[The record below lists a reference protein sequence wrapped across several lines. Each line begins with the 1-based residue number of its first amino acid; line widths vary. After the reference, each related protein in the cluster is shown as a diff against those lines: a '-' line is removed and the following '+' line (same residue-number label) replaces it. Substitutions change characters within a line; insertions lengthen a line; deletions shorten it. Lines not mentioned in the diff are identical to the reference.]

1 MCPPESGEHGI
12 PLMSRELQAYLD
24 RVDEAFAPQGDLARQ
39 RQGYAAR
46 PVQQAMARAVGET
59 VAASGMLVAEAGTG
73 TGKTYAYLVPALLA
87 GGPVLISTGTRN
99 LQDQL
104 FRRDLPEV
112 CKSLQIPLRLALL
125 KGRANYVCLHH
136 LKRNLQEGRFERR
149 EDIAVLRRIERFARV
164 SASGDRSEAP
174 GIPEESPAW
183 ARATSTRDNCLGQDC
198 PELSQCFVFKARQAA
213 QAADV
218 LVVNHHL
225 FCADLALRDE
235 GISDLLPTVRTLVF
249 DEAHQLPEVASQF
262 FGRAVSSRQLIEFAR
277 DLLRAGLEE
286 AADGSDWRLLAAELE
301 GAVQTLRAQ
310 APAGPGRRDLER
322 LRHDGGFLSALEMLT
337 QRLRAA
343 VLTVQQAAE
352 RGRELAR
359 LGERG
364 VELATRLERWWAGV
378 SLDSNGTGASQAGSV
393 RAAAPADGRSERA
406 PTDPV
411 PVAGSEGGREPA
423 QSALAS
429 DESDGPSILWAEFSQ
444 VGVILHST
452 PLSLAASFRRHLQ
465 STPRAWVFASA
476 TLAVNGRFDHFNA
489 SLGLSEA
496 RCERWDSP
504 FDFKRQS
511 LLLVPREC
519 GDPAAADF
527 PARVSALAW
536 KLLCA
541 NRGRAFLLCTSL
553 RMVDQLAQLL
563 GSRVADAGLA
573 GPGSRMELLV
583 QGTASRSAQLERF
596 REARAPILIGSA
608 SFWEGVDVVGDQL
621 SLVLIDKLPFA
632 PPDDPV
638 LRARSDALR
647 KEGGDPFNQ
656 LQVPAAA
663 LLLKQGVGRLIRSE
677 QDRGL
682 IAICD
687 ERLLTRSYGG
697 TLLRS
702 LPPMPVTR
710 DSAAAIDWITRT
722 PGAESTEQLPPT
734 TPAIDLSGRF

>member
-1 MCPPESGEHGI
+1 MTQD
-12 PLMSRELQAYLD
+12 LQVYLD
-24 RVDEAFAPQGDLARQ
+24 RVAEAFAPQGDLARH
-39 RQGYAAR
+39 RAGYSAR
-46 PVQQAMARAVGET
+46 PVQQEMARAVGET
-59 VAASGMLVAEAGTG
+59 VAATGILVAEAGTG

-112 CKSLQIPLRLALL
+112 CKALRLPLRLALL

-136 LKRNLQEGRFERR
+136 LKRNLQDGRFERR
-149 EDIAVLRRIERFARV
+149 EDAAVLRRIDRFARV
-164 SASGDRSEAP
+164 STSGDRSEAP

-213 QAADV
+213 QSADV

-235 GISDLLPTVRTLVF
+235 GISELLPTVRTMVF
-249 DEAHQLPEVASQF
+249 DEAHQLPDIASQF
-262 FGRAVSSRQLIEFAR
+262 FGRAVSTRQLIEFAR
-277 DLLRAGLEE
+277 DLMRAGLEE
-286 AADGSDWRLLAAELE
+286 AADACDWRMLAAELE
-301 GAVQTLRAQ
+301 GAAQSLRAQ
-310 APAGPGRRDLER
+310 APGGPGRRDLER
-322 LRHDGGFLSALEMLT
+322 LRHDRPFLSALGLLA

-343 VLTVQQAAE
+343 VLNVQQAAE

-364 VELATRLERWWAGV
+364 VELATRLERWCSGV
-378 SLDSNGTGASQAGSV
+378 S
-393 RAAAPADGRSERA
+393 ADGA
-406 PTDPV
+406 DV
-411 PVAGSEGGREPA
+411 HEPA
-423 QSALAS
+423 ALAVAPS
-429 DESDGPSILWAEFSQ
+429 PPEDADEPSIRWAEFSQ
-444 VGVILHST
+444 SGAILHST
-452 PLSLAASFRRHLQ
+452 PLSLATSFSRHLR

-489 SLGLSEA
+489 SLGLNDA
-496 RCERWDSP
+496 RCERWESP
-504 FDFKRQS
+504 FDFERQS
-511 LLLVPREC
+511 LLLVPRDC

-527 PARVSALAW
+527 ASRVAALAW

-563 GSRVADAGLA
+563 GQRVADAGLA
-573 GPGSRMELLV
+573 GAGSRMELLV
-583 QGTASRSAQLERF
+583 QGTASRSALIERF
-596 REARAPILIGSA
+596 RLARAPVLIGSA

-638 LRARSDALR
+638 LRARSEALR
-647 KEGGDPFNQ
+647 KEGGDPFGQ
-656 LQVPAAA
+656 LQLPAAA

-677 QDRGL
+677 VDRGL

-687 ERLLTRSYGG
+687 ERLLSRSYGR

-702 LPPMPVTR
+702 LPPMPLTR
-710 DSAAAIDWITRT
+710 DSTAAIDWIDR
-722 PGAESTEQLPPT
+722 AARADSAEQLPPAA
-734 TPAIDLSGRF
+734 PVAGLGSGR

>member
-1 MCPPESGEHGI
+1 MTQ
-12 PLMSRELQAYLD
+12 ELQVYLD

-59 VAASGMLVAEAGTG
+59 VAASGILVAEAGTG

-112 CKSLQIPLRLALL
+112 CKALRLPLRLALL

-136 LKRNLQEGRFERR
+136 LKRNLQDGRFERR
-149 EDIAVLRRIERFARV
+149 EDIVVLRRIERFARV
-164 SASGDRSEAP
+164 SATGDRSEAP
-174 GIPEESPAW
+174 GVPEESPAW

-249 DEAHQLPEVASQF
+249 DEAHQLPDIASQF

-277 DLLRAGLEE
+277 DLVRAGLEE
-286 AADGSDWRLLAAELE
+286 AADGGDWRLLAAELE

-322 LRHDGGFLSALEMLT
+322 LRHDRTFLSALELLA

-378 SLDSNGTGASQAGSV
+378 SADSTGGDASQSGMFKVTDGAD
-393 RAAAPADGRSERA
+393 RKADAPAPDSPA
-406 PTDPV
+406 
-411 PVAGSEGGREPA
+411 VAGPGQGGDLAQPA
-423 QSALAS
+423 ANI
-429 DESDGPSILWAEFSQ
+429 DESGGPSILWAEFSQ
-444 VGVILHST
+444 AGVILHST

-489 SLGLSEA
+489 SLGLTEA

-504 FDFKRQS
+504 FDFKQQS

-519 GDPAAADF
+519 GDPAAAEF
-527 PARVSALAW
+527 PARVASLAW

-553 RMVDQLAQLL
+553 RMVDQLAHLIGQ
-563 GSRVADAGLA
+563 RVADAGLA
-573 GPGSRMELLV
+573 GAGSRMELLV
-583 QGTASRSAQLERF
+583 QGTASRSALLERF
-596 REARAPILIGSA
+596 REARAPVLLGSA

-638 LRARSDALR
+638 LRARSDTLR

-656 LQVPAAA
+656 LQLPAAA

-677 QDRGL
+677 QDRGV

-687 ERLLTRSYGG
+687 ERLLTRSYGR

-710 DSAAAIDWITRT
+710 DSAAAIDWIGRA
-722 PGAESTEQLPPT
+722 AEQGSPEQLPPAPPT
-734 TPAIDLSGRF
+734 IDLGSRL